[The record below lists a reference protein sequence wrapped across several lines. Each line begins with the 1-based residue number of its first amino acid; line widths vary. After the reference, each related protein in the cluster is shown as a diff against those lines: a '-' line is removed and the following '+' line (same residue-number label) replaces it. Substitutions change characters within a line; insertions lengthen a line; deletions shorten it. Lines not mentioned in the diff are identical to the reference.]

1 MKQVPDEWKAVL
13 QKPVFVHL
21 STLMPDGSPQAS
33 PVWVDIDGDELV
45 INTAQGRR
53 KDQNMKRDGRVA
65 LSVTDP
71 DQPYK
76 ALMIRGKVSKVVT
89 DGAEEHID
97 KLAKKYLGKDKY
109 PFRKPNEKRIVYRV
123 TPESVSTT

>member
-1 MKQVPDEWKAVL
+1 MKQVPEDWKAVL
-13 QKPVFVHL
+13 KKPVFVHL
-21 STLMPDGSPQAS
+21 ATLMPDGSPQTS
-33 PVWVDIDGDELV
+33 PVWVDVDGDELV

-53 KDQNMKRDGRVA
+53 KDLNMKRDGRVA

-71 DQPYK
+71 EQPYK

-89 DGAEEHID
+89 EGADEHID

-109 PFRKPNEKRIVYRV
+109 PFRKPDEKRIVYRV
-123 TPESVSTT
+123 KPESVSTT